1 MAIAKSFPYKLQ
13 LKTQKKLLER
23 NNKAFVW
30 MGADG
35 SRGEGCSVFL
45 PVLLQVHQEPGELA
59 AHSPSSWHLDPLPFA
74 LAGAQHPTGWPDT
87 AGWQPRGVLCCHCT
101 PGEDKSNSMRKG
113 RGTRLRTLVVPH
125 TCTSQIISAFRK
137 KHHTFALTKDRQLG
151 SSKKRRMSSRFA
163 SSAAKCKAER
173 PLLRSYQKRNC

>member
-1 MAIAKSFPYKLQ
+1 MAIAKFFPYKLQ

-45 PVLLQVHQEPGELA
+45 PVLLQGHQEPGELA

-74 LAGAQHPTGWPDT
+74 LGGAQHPTG
-87 AGWQPRGVLCCHCT
+87 
-101 PGEDKSNSMRKG
+101 
-113 RGTRLRTLVVPH
+113 
-125 TCTSQIISAFRK
+125 
-137 KHHTFALTKDRQLG
+137 
-151 SSKKRRMSSRFA
+151 
-163 SSAAKCKAER
+163 
-173 PLLRSYQKRNC
+173 